1 MLLSTH
7 PLMRLVAISGSPTS
21 RTYLDLK
28 RLRTMNNM
36 YHMLG
41 RPSAFVLLNPCL
53 HCSWSFLAT
62 PVYPSVSIMSFWA
75 WQVSIG
81 CGHNCQ
87 SWGSQSTSQ
96 QTNQKL
102 NGSKPQALSAS
113 LWWLSVFVFFLVLRF
128 PENVSLCCIEKHME
142 AALVLKWFVFSQQH
156 LQSPSQ
162 NPGPAWSKNTAW
174 KGPWSLWQT
183 CQQFHFRFKRSPTE
197 RIIHWKNPRGS
208 HSTHSNEIS
217 HSFFTQMLKKTF
229 YSCQIP
235 KPMAS
240 TAFNTSQ
247 NFGIFFDLS
256 GCSSLSW
263 HPMASPWETLHAK
276 PGKNWSTVANP
287 HLSRCDIHGI
297 SRNISTDQ
305 SIVRPMRDL
314 QHLVK
319 DRLQI
324 APRASEKMQFPKQG
338 NGQSK
343 CSMQAASFFPCL
355 SVSTYDS
362 IPWESCHMTS
372 NVNQAFKRRLKLIE
386 GA

>member
-1 MLLSTH
+1 
-7 PLMRLVAISGSPTS
+7 
-21 RTYLDLK
+21 
-28 RLRTMNNM
+28 MNNM

-62 PVYPSVSIMSFWA
+62 PVYPSVSIMSFWT
-75 WQVSIG
+75 WMQVSIG

-102 NGSKPQALSAS
+102 NSSKPQALSVS

-142 AALVLKWFVFSQQH
+142 AALVLKWFVFFTTTPPVPQPKSRTCVVQKYCLERPLEPLANMSTVS
-156 LQSPSQ
+156 LQIQ
-162 NPGPAWSKNTAW
+162 KIT
-174 KGPWSLWQT
+174 
-183 CQQFHFRFKRSPTE
+183 
-197 RIIHWKNPRGS
+197 HWKNNP
-208 HSTHSNEIS
+208 
-217 HSFFTQMLKKTF
+217 LKEPKGLTLHAFKRNQSQFLYANAKNTF

-235 KPMAS
+235 KPMGS

-247 NFGIFFDLS
+247 NFGIRWSRLNRTFSIFLICQ
-256 GCSSLSW
+256 GAVHCHL
-263 HPMASPWETLHAK
+263 MASHGIPFKLSMPPSLGKTEALLPIHTS
-276 PGKNWSTVANP
+276 PGVT
-287 HLSRCDIHGI
+287 DIHGI

-305 SIVRPMRDL
+305 SIMRPMRDL

-343 CSMQAASFFPCL
+343 CSMQAATFFPCL